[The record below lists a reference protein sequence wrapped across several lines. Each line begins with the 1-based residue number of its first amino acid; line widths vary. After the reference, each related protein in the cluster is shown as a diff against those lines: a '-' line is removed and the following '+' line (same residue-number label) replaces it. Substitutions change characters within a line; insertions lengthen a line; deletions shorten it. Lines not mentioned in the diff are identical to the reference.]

1 MGAMMYTKICPDCNK
16 SPPSPN
22 STLTPK
28 ILFGGSN
35 CAANFFFNPLVW
47 PSEKANTMKNQEK
60 VFQFPSTAFKIQ
72 KL

>member
-47 PSEKANTMKNQEK
+47 PEKANTMKNQEK
-60 VFQFPSTAFKIQ
+60 VFQFPSTATFKIQ